1 MFFDKIYTKKRNFVE
16 IFDFRTISE
25 GIKGILHRTRLHIIF
40 MQKRAWKREN
50 KLKNSQKCHFL

>member
-40 MQKRAWKREN
+40 MQKRAWKRE
-50 KLKNSQKCHFL
+50 K